1 LGWKVDKYGCP
12 AMMNR
17 SLPIIAVATAPGRA
31 GVGVIRISGPK
42 LLSIIQ
48 ALFKKSLL
56 PRQASVLTL
65 RDASGDAIDQVLA
78 IYFTAPASF
87 TGEDVLE
94 LQCHGGLQLLE
105 LVMKRCLELGKDEG
119 LVIAE
124 PGEFTLRAY
133 LNNKIDLAQAEAIA
147 DLIDAQSEAAVLGA
161 ARSLQGAFSDD
172 INSLIDEITQ
182 LRILVESTLDFPEEE
197 IEFLENAQA
206 HKRLASVSSKLTT
219 LRQGAKQGKILRDGI
234 QLVLAGAPN
243 VGKSSLLNRLAGEE
257 VAIVT
262 PIAGTTR
269 DRVKES
275 VIIDGVP
282 MHVIDTA
289 GLRETSDEVELKG
302 IGRSW
307 DAIRLADLVIFLQDA
322 HSEGVNGDELRE
334 KILLAIPPK
343 CPVLEVGNKSDL
355 MGDKQKNQPNKDMLF
370 ISAKTGYGIGELKA
384 KILEKAGWGG
394 TQEGLILARRRHL
407 DCLERAASHL
417 QKSEEFAANGNSS
430 LELFAEE
437 LRLVQDQLGQ
447 ITGKVLPDDL
457 LGKIFSQFCIGK

>member
-1 LGWKVDKYGCP
+1 
-12 AMMNR
+12 MMTR
-17 SLPIIAVATAPGRA
+17 KLPIIAVATAPGKA
-31 GVGVIRISGPK
+31 GVGIVRISGQNLQNITK
-42 LLSIIQ
+42 T
-48 ALFKKSLL
+48 LFQKTLL
-56 PRQASVLTL
+56 PRQANLLAL
-65 RDASGDAIDQVLA
+65 RDADGQTIDQLIA
-78 IYFTAPASF
+78 IYFAAPASF

-94 LQCHGGLQLLE
+94 LQCHGGPQLLE
-105 LVMKRCLELGKDEG
+105 LVMKRCLELGKDDD

-147 DLIDAQSEAAVLGA
+147 DLIDAQSEAAVRGA

-172 INSLIDEITQ
+172 INDLIEEITQ

-206 HKRLASVSSKLTT
+206 RKRLTAVKAKLQS
-219 LRQGAKQGKILRDGI
+219 LRDGAKQGKILRDGI

-275 VIIDGVP
+275 ITIEGVP
-282 MHVIDTA
+282 MHIIDTA
-289 GLRETSDEVELKG
+289 GLRETSDIVEAKG
-302 IGRSW
+302 IERSW
-307 DAIRLADLVIFLQDA
+307 EAIRMADLVIFLTDLT
-322 HSEGVNGDELRE
+322 SGEDGLKER
-334 KILLAIPPK
+334 ILEEIPSK
-343 CPVLEVGNKSDL
+343 CPVLEVINKADL
-355 MGDKQKNQPNKDMLF
+355 MTQPETKPSGAAMM
-370 ISAKTGYGIGELKA
+370 ISAKTGEGVEALKQ
-384 KILEKAGWGG
+384 KVLEIVGWNGS
-394 TQEGLILARRRHL
+394 QEGAIVARRRHL
-407 DCLERAASHL
+407 DCLERASEHIAR
-417 QKSEEFAANGNSS
+417 SEEFAANGNNS

-437 LRLVQDQLGQ
+437 LFLAQNHLGQ
-447 ITGKVLPDDL
+447 ITGKLLPDDL

>member
-1 LGWKVDKYGCP
+1 
-12 AMMNR
+12 MMTKK
-17 SLPIIAVATAPGRA
+17 LPIIAVATAPGKA
-31 GVGVIRISGPK
+31 GVGVIRISGK
-42 LLSIIQ
+42 NLSTLTG
-48 ALFKKSLL
+48 ALFQKNLS
-56 PRQASVLTL
+56 PRQANLLTL
-65 RDASGDAIDQVLA
+65 CDENGQAIDQLIA
-78 IYFTAPASF
+78 IYFVGPASF

-94 LQCHGGLQLLE
+94 LQCHGGPQLLE

-133 LNNKIDLAQAEAIA
+133 LNNKIDLTQAEAIA
-147 DLIDAQSEAAVLGA
+147 DLIDAQSEAAVRGA

-172 INSLIDEITQ
+172 INNLIEEITQ

-206 HKRLASVSSKLTT
+206 RQRLTAVKEKLQA
-219 LRQGAKQGKILRDGI
+219 LRAGAKQGKILRDGI

-275 VIIDGVP
+275 ITIDGVP
-282 MHVIDTA
+282 MHIIDTA
-289 GLRETSDEVELKG
+289 GLRETTDVVEAKG
-302 IGRSW
+302 IERSW
-307 DAIRLADLVIFLQDA
+307 DAIRLADLVIFLTDAQSAPQQD
-322 HSEGVNGDELRE
+322 GLKTQILRE
-334 KILLAIPPK
+334 IPPK
-343 CPVLEVGNKSDL
+343 CAVLELVNKADL
-355 MGDKQKNQPNKDMLF
+355 LQESLKTTSSEALL
-370 ISAKTGYGIGELKA
+370 ISAKTGEGIEGLKQ
-384 KILEKAGWGG
+384 KILELVGWAGP
-394 TQEGLILARRRHL
+394 QEGAILARRRHL
-407 DCLERAASHL
+407 DCIERAAEHIE
-417 QKSEEFAANGNSS
+417 KSEEFAANGNNS

-437 LRLVQDQLGQ
+437 LSLAQRHLGEV
-447 ITGKVLPDDL
+447 TGKLLPDDL